1 MTKIGKI
8 LGLVLVTGI
17 IASCGGPQGEKAATG
32 EAQDVTV
39 KSGDVSLPVDLA
51 ASNVEWVGTKPTGQ
65 HNGTVNISAGEL
77 MLKEGEIV
85 GGKFTIDLNSIV
97 VLDLTDQ
104 EMNAKLLGHLK
115 SADFFEVE
123 TYPTAVFEIASV
135 AAVSGNPDA
144 SHNITGNLTMKNITK
159 SVTFPAMV
167 NVSDNGVTATTP
179 AFIIDR
185 TEWNV
190 QYGSKKLFKN
200 LKDNFIHDE
209 MSLKINLK
217 AVV

>member
-8 LGLVLVTGI
+8 LGLVFVSAI
-17 IASCGGPQGEKAATG
+17 IVSCGGPQGEKAATG
-32 EAQDVTV
+32 EAQEVTV
-39 KSGDVSLPVDLA
+39 KNGDVTLAVDQS
-51 ASNVEWVGTKPTGQ
+51 ASGVEWIGTKPTGQ
-65 HNGTVNISAGEL
+65 HNGTVNISNGEL
-77 MLKEGEIV
+77 MLKDGEVV

-123 TYPTAVFEIASV
+123 TYPTAVFEITSV
-135 AAVSGNPDA
+135 SALSGNPEA
-144 SHNITGNLTMKNITK
+144 SHNITGNLTMKDVTK
-159 SVTFPAMV
+159 SVTFPAMI
-167 NVSDNGVTATTP
+167 NVSDDSVTAVTP

-190 QYGSKKLFKN
+190 QYGSRKLFDN

>member
-8 LGLVLVTGI
+8 LGLVFVSAI
-17 IASCGGPQGEKAATG
+17 IVSCGGPQGEKAATG
-32 EAQDVTV
+32 EAQEVTV
-39 KSGDVSLPVDLA
+39 KSGDVTLAVDQS
-51 ASNVEWVGTKPTGQ
+51 ASGVEWIGTKPTGQ
-65 HNGTVNISAGEL
+65 HNGTVNISNGEL
-77 MLKEGEIV
+77 MLKDGEVV

-123 TYPTAVFEIASV
+123 TYPTAVFEITSV
-135 AAVSGNPDA
+135 SALSGNPEA
-144 SHNITGNLTMKNITK
+144 SHNITGNLTMKDVTK
-159 SVTFPAMV
+159 SVTFPAMI
-167 NVSDNGVTATTP
+167 NVSDDSVTAVTP

-190 QYGSKKLFKN
+190 QYGSEN
-200 LKDNFIHDE
+200 
-209 MSLKINLK
+209 SLITLRIISSMMKCR
-217 AVV
+217 